1 MNPLQKLASLHVSGK
16 EKEFSKFLAK
26 LLDHIEQNVAPN
38 KNIDELIS
46 IELALYNHVAKLS
59 DDEAH
64 VYFVMHRMQEILNK
78 EGCKLNKKLEN
89 VRGQHISLVFHTA
102 SLLAHASVVQWFLS
116 DSFNRNLCGR
126 KFYIIVMNGRKN
138 LQFDEAFN
146 KLDCKVF
153 YIDEM
158 IKENGESIPINIY
171 KLKILRDIHYYW
183 KIISSIWISAS
194 PSAVFFFSARYA
206 LVQIFW
212 TMKFH
217 VFQSDGVDKY
227 VSCGSEGQFKKNVLG
242 KDWYC
247 RRIGFISNNFHR
259 ANIID
264 SIKHKLPD
272 DAVLLGTFARAEKI
286 SQPAFLE
293 LIVDILKDNP
303 NAHFVWTGRTADP
316 RVVNYFNEQNIL
328 NRTHYIGWVNT
339 SECIFSLDLFLETIP
354 YGCGL
359 TAAEACSAGIPLV
372 SMEGWSNFFGMHLF
386 PLFMKSTEQISESE
400 RKFLSVCSRV
410 DAIGAVSDTVNY
422 RLSVNKLIADPALRN
437 RWGECCS
444 SFYSQ
449 IINGYPTYQ
458 NSFYSLFDEIIKEK
472 LSCQS

>member
-1 MNPLQKLASLHVSGK
+1 MNPLQKLVSLHLAGK
-16 EKEFSKFLAK
+16 EKEFSGLLAH
-26 LLDHIEQNVAPN
+26 LLDYIEQKFTP
-38 KNIDELIS
+38 KKTIDDLIN
-46 IELALYNHVAKLS
+46 IELALYNQVAKLS

-64 VYFVMHRMQEILNK
+64 VNFVMQRMQKILNK
-78 EGCKLNKKLEN
+78 EGSKLNKKCEYIPGRN
-89 VRGQHISLVFHTA
+89 ISLVFHSA

-116 DSFNRNLCGR
+116 DSLNRKLCGR
-126 KFYIIVMNGRKN
+126 EFYIIVMNGRRN
-138 LQFDEAFN
+138 LQFDEAF
-146 KLDCKVF
+146 KSLSCKVF

-158 IKENGESIPINIY
+158 IKENGETIPLNLL
-171 KLKILRDIHYYW
+171 KLKILRDIHYYG
-183 KIISSIWISAS
+183 KIVSSIWISSS

-217 VFQSDGVDKY
+217 VFESDGVDRY

-242 KDWYC
+242 KNWYC
-247 RRIGFISNNFHR
+247 RRIGFISNNSHKF
-259 ANIID
+259 NIID
-264 SIKHKLPD
+264 SVKQKLPG

-293 LIVDILKDNP
+293 LIFDILSENP
-303 NAHFVWTGRTADP
+303 SAHFIWTGRTADP
-316 RVVNYFNEQNIL
+316 RVVKYFDQKKIL
-328 NRTHYIGWVNT
+328 NRTHYIGWINT
-339 SECIFSLDLFLETIP
+339 SESIFSLDIFLETIP

-372 SMEGWSNFFGMHLF
+372 SMNGWSNFFGMHLF
-386 PLFMKSTEQISESE
+386 PLYLKTTEQMSESE
-400 RKFLSVCSRV
+400 QKFMRACSRV
-410 DAIGAVSDTVNY
+410 DAVGAVSDIIEY
-422 RLSVNKLIADPALRN
+422 RLAVKKLIEDSTLRK

-449 IINGYPTYQ
+449 IINGYPTYH
-458 NSFYSLFDEIIKEK
+458 NSFYSLFDEIIEEK